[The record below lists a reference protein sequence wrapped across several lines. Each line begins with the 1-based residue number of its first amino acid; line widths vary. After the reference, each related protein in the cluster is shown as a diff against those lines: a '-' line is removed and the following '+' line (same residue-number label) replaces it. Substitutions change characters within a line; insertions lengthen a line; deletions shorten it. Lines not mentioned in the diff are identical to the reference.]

1 MKGNN
6 IGFGYEEQPDGF
18 DWWKLLAILALGMMI
33 LGIFT
38 RCKTKY
44 VSVPEY
50 HKEYIVRSD
59 TVAKVDSVYMKDSVF
74 VYHNGDTIIINK
86 VLYRDRYKNVYKV
99 RVDTIM
105 RSDSVRVPYPV
116 EKELTKV
123 EKRYMTVGK
132 YVMKAFQ
139 WILVAAILAFL
150 SWLAGK
156 IMKK

>member
-1 MKGNN
+1 MSGNN

-74 VYHNGDTIIINK
+74 VYHNGDTIIVNK

-116 EKELTKV
+116 EKELTKW
-123 EKRYMTVGK
+123 EQRYMDAGK
-132 YVMKAFQ
+132 YLLRALVCSA
-139 WILVAAILAFL
+139 VAAVL
-150 SWLAGK
+150 SLMVWMCRKFRK
-156 IMKK
+156 I